1 MLKNIIESALSPQC
15 LFIVSA
21 FLLIINSI
29 QKNNNFF
36 DVRDIIK
43 SQYNLFKD
51 NKFQVLIFFVVPF
64 FLAFGVVQI
73 KYINKDI
80 INNINIV
87 LSIFIS
93 MFFAMLSILGSLSKS
108 SKIQYNILLKE
119 TFNTIIFECILCIIV
134 LLISFIQLFL
144 DSYNPTL
151 GLFIVSLFIYYLI
164 FVVVLN
170 IFVVIKR
177 IKILFDERDS

>member
-1 MLKNIIESALSPQC
+1 MLKNIIEIALSPQS

-21 FLLIINSI
+21 LLLIINSI

-36 DVRDIIK
+36 DVRDVIK
-43 SQYNLFKD
+43 SQYNLFKG
-51 NKFQVLIFFVVPF
+51 NKFQVIIFFIVPF
-64 FLAFGVVQI
+64 LLSLGVVQI

-93 MFFAMLSILGSLSKS
+93 MFFAMLSILGGMSKS
-108 SKIQYNILLKE
+108 NKEQYNILLKE
-119 TFNTIIFECILCIIV
+119 TFNTIIFECILCIII
-134 LLISFIQLFL
+134 LIVSFIRLFL
-144 DSYNPTL
+144 DSYEHT
-151 GLFIVSLFIYYLI
+151 ISLMGISIFIYYLI

-170 IFVVIKR
+170 IFLVIKR
-177 IKILFDERDS
+177 LKILFDERV